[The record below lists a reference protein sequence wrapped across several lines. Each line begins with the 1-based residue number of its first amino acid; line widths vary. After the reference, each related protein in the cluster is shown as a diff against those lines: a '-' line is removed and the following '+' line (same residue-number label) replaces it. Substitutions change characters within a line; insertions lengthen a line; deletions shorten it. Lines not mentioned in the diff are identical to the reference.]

1 MKRLF
6 TTTAIALLMTGAP
19 ALAQTSQ
26 EQPGSSGSQME
37 TQQKQ
42 QDTQGQSGAGGTGY
56 GSSGQQSGQA
66 GKSDQTGQSGM
77 QSDDT
82 AQTGTEKQDK
92 EKQAQ
97 TGAEKQDK
105 EKQARTG
112 AGGGLEKET
121 RASNL
126 IGASVVNAS
135 GETIGEISDILF
147 SQDGGAKRALIGV
160 GGFLGIGQKN
170 VAVEFSELDISRDEN
185 NNLKVTTSMT
195 AESLENM
202 PSYEEKSAGMDQE
215 GQGSQGSGMQQDQ
228 PSGQT
233 GGQSGQS
240 ESGKQL

>member
-6 TTTAIALLMTGAP
+6 TTTAIALLMTGTP

-26 EQPGSSGSQME
+26 EQPGSNGSQME

-66 GKSDQTGQSGM
+66 GKSGQTGQSGM

-82 AQTGTEKQDK
+82 
-92 EKQAQ
+92 AQ

-126 IGASVVNAS
+126 IGTSVVNAS